1 MKNQYI
7 VAEKDKIERGK
18 FYDYISNKY
27 NLKMSY
33 PYAKEKFI
41 ASNFP
46 FVVDFKENTFW
57 ICESI
62 TCLVCASQSGKII
75 TIEDFKKAQIN
86 NNIS

>member
-7 VAEKDKIERGK
+7 VAEKDKIEREK

-33 PYAKEKFI
+33 PYAKGKFI
-41 ASNFP
+41 TSNFP

-62 TCLVCASQSGKII
+62 TCLACASQSGKII
-75 TIEDFKKAQIN
+75 TIDEFMSDLNKN
-86 NNIS
+86 